1 MKMEKE
7 TYKKPLLDV
16 VEMETEGNMMNVM
29 VCSFPKEGN
38 PIFHQDFGSSVHINE
53 QKGGDLNVDENGERF
68 GYEWDKFKF

>member
-16 VEMETEGNMMNVM
+16 VEMEIKGNIMQV
-29 VCSFPKEGN
+29 SKPTYAN

-53 QKGGDLNVDENGERF
+53 QKGGDLINENGRF
-68 GYEWDKFKF
+68 DYKWDNL

>member
-16 VEMETEGNMMNVM
+16 VKIETKGNIMQISN
-29 VCSFPKEGN
+29 PAPNN

-53 QKGGDLNVDENGERF
+53 QKGGDLNVNENGRF
-68 GYEWDKFKF
+68 DYYKWDNL

>member
-16 VEMETEGNMMNVM
+16 VEMEIKGNIMNF
-29 VCSFPKEGN
+29 SDPTGGAA
-38 PIFHQDFGSSVHINE
+38 IFHQDFGSSVHINE

-68 GYEWDKFKF
+68 DYGWDNFSKP

>member
-29 VCSFPKEGN
+29 NFSN
-38 PIFHQDFGSSVHINE
+38 PAENTAIFHQDFGSSVHINE
-53 QKGGDLNVDENGERF
+53 QKGGDLNVNENGRF
-68 GYEWDKFKF
+68 DYSWDNMPSR